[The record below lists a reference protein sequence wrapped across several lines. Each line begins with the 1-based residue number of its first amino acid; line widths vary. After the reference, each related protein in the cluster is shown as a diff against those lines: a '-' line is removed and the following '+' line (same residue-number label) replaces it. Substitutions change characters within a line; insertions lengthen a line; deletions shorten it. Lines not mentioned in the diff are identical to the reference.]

1 MTFAKQDPVEFNDQ
15 ANSAPAYPPR
25 TSTDSGQS
33 AEEEDASG
41 RNEREAQVSDREIA
55 RRPVADTPADATPAE
70 EPALFEAGELDKLHA
85 RWSDIQT
92 SFVDEPRRAVEQ
104 ANALVSDVITEIA
117 DTFGKQRSR
126 LEAQWDR
133 GGEVSTEDL
142 RQTFQRYRSFFSR
155 LLGL

>member
-1 MTFAKQDPVEFNDQ
+1 MSFADQDPVEFNDESN
-15 ANSAPAYPPR
+15 AAPAYPPR
-25 TSTDSGQS
+25 TSTGSGPSTEKEADSEQG
-33 AEEEDASG
+33 
-41 RNEREAQVSDREIA
+41 EREARVSDREVA
-55 RRPVADTPADATPAE
+55 RRPVADVPVDTAPTE
-70 EPALFEAGELDKLHA
+70 ETALFEPSELDKLNG
-85 RWSDIQT
+85 RWSDIQA

>member
-1 MTFAKQDPVEFNDQ
+1 MTFAEQDPVEFNDQ
-15 ANSAPAYPPR
+15 ANSAPAYPPP
-25 TSTDSGQS
+25 TSTGSGPS
-33 AEEEDASG
+33 AEEEEASE
-41 RNEREAQVSDREIA
+41 RNEREAQVSDREIP

-70 EPALFEAGELDKLHA
+70 EPALFEPGELDKLHA
-85 RWSDIQT
+85 RWSDIQA

-104 ANALVSDVITEIA
+104 ANTLVSDVITQVA
-117 DTFGKQRSR
+117 DTFGNQRSR

-155 LLGL
+155 LLDL

>member
-1 MTFAKQDPVEFNDQ
+1 MTFAEQDSVEFTDQ

-25 TSTDSGQS
+25 TSTGSGRS
-33 AEEEDASG
+33 VEEEEASEQ
-41 RNEREAQVSDREIA
+41 REREAQVSEREVS
-55 RRPVADTPADATPAE
+55 RRPVPDAPADTGPTE
-70 EPALFEAGELDKLHA
+70 EPALFEAGELDKLNR
-85 RWSDIQT
+85 RWSDIQA